1 MFVRPAQALARLL
14 WHTGDEK
21 LIDGM
26 PNGAAALMAGGSAQ
40 VVKIQTGSIA
50 VYAFTMLIGLVAM
63 ITIFLVFR

>member
-1 MFVRPAQALARLL
+1 MARSNFL

-26 PNGAAALMAGGSAQ
+26 PNGAAAIMAGGSAE

-50 VYAFTMLIGLVAM
+50 VYAFTMLIGLTVL
-63 ITIFLVFR
+63 ISVFLLFR